1 MPETIK
7 KNPEATQN
15 KAEDVEQQPTNQQA
29 LQILDSCASRAP
41 LNRQAH
47 FQVQQASQQ
56 LSREL
61 QELEKLKERMDNG
74 QKQ

>member
-7 KNPEATQN
+7 RKPKATQN
-15 KAEDVEQQPTNQQA
+15 KAEDVEQQQPTNQQA

-47 FQVQQASQQ
+47 FQVQQATQQ
-56 LSREL
+56 LSKAL
-61 QELEKLKERMDNG
+61 QELEELKKGNPDG
-74 QKQ
+74 